1 MAEWTHR
8 NKTIEKLAN
17 DLFLSINI
25 KVCKIQVQDE
35 IHSGQDSGAVTNE
48 SQLDRN
54 SIQ

>member
-35 IHSGQDSGAVTNE
+35 IHSGAVTNE

-54 SIQ
+54 TIQ